1 MKIGRND
8 PCPCGSG
15 KKYKHCC
22 INNASNPH
30 AQLVE
35 SLEQALAMN
44 PNLNLDELNA
54 LVQHKI
60 RQQNNQPRAEF
71 CGLSSNQLANWMNAP
86 FNELELVTIRIPD
99 DLSGSPVMRYL
110 ELMLE
115 EAMQQDGSF
124 KATAKGNLPAKL
136 VKKAS
141 ELLPEFA
148 IAEFETAPSISD
160 YVGSNEDKFD
170 ALHYTRIL
178 ADLAGIIYLRK
189 GRYHIKKTVQKQYQ
203 TQGINAF
210 FLPMLEVAAT
220 KFNWNYMDGF
230 DDNVDLRPFWLFMLW
245 RLQSHGGVSQM
256 IKEVC
261 TAFPMLVRQFPP
273 NEFGAPESYLGIC
286 IKSRFIK
293 RFLEFWG
300 FITRNPGR
308 LSGKERLPGKG
319 GIQPLLMQTFH
330 FEVT

>member
-22 INNASNPH
+22 IDNAPKH
-30 AQLVE
+30 QAQLIE
-35 SLEQALAMN
+35 GLEQALAMN

-60 RQQNNQPRAEF
+60 IQQNNQPRAEF

-86 FNELELVTIRIPD
+86 FNELELLTIRTPD

-110 ELMLE
+110 ELILD
-115 EAMQQDGSF
+115 EAMEQDGSF

-230 DDNVDLRPFWLFMLW
+230 DDNVDLRPIWLFMLW
-245 RLQSHGGVSQM
+245 RLQSHGAINQM

-261 TAFPMLVRQFPP
+261 IAFPALVRQFPP
-273 NEFGAPESYLGIC
+273 NEFGTPEAYLGIC
-286 IKSRFIK
+286 IKARFIK

-308 LSGKERLPGKG
+308 FSGKERLPGKG